1 MNLFRVM
8 LGLGLCGGL
17 VLPCFSRHATA
28 VDIVTAR
35 IECPSFT
42 VATLGWTP
50 KIGSDPT
57 FGAPTGTYDVG
68 VPFVSMSRQ
77 GQTFTALT
85 KPPEIFIARET
96 SVATISTPSNEPFT
110 LAHKRPQT
118 LWSARSKSDQNGF
131 VA

>member
-35 IECPSFT
+35 IECPSFM

-77 GQTFTALT
+77 GQTIYCTYQASGNFH
-85 KPPEIFIARET
+85 R
-96 SVATISTPSNEPFT
+96 
-110 LAHKRPQT
+110 KRDIRGHYKYTVQRAIHACAQKAPNVMECQV
-118 LWSARSKSDQNGF
+118 KK
-131 VA
+131 

>member
-77 GQTFTALT
+77 GQTIYCTYQASGNFH
-85 KPPEIFIARET
+85 R
-96 SVATISTPSNEPFT
+96 
-110 LAHKRPQT
+110 KRDIRGYYKYTVQRAIQACAQKAPNVMEC
-118 LWSARSKSDQNGF
+118 RVKK
-131 VA
+131 